1 MNAGSPEPRPRVT
14 SWSGS
19 SRPSSPLLPPPQL
32 CSQSFSIKVSL
43 VARGLSWRM
52 CGEEGTGRG
61 GAGAAPVRALSRVG
75 VSGSPWAS
83 SLWVSGPASGLLP
96 AARPPDVPGLGSA
109 CLGLAPWTS
118 PPFPLR
124 VISVF
129 SPDSLRCGVSCGCN
143 PHLRPGPLQQQPVTS
158 FRSSVRPPSPPGAP
172 GQASLLRRLS
182 ILDVSQGC
190 LEAAFP
196 APVLLWL

>member
-14 SWSGS
+14 SCSAS
-19 SRPSSPLLPPPQL
+19 ARPSSPLLPPPQL

-43 VARGLSWRM
+43 LACGLSWRM
-52 CGEEGTGRG
+52 CGEEGTGWG
-61 GAGAAPVRALSRVG
+61 GAGSCPI
-75 VSGSPWAS
+75 
-83 SLWVSGPASGLLP
+83 SGPFPSRRLWLSVGLLP

-143 PHLRPGPLQQQPVTS
+143 PHLRPDPLQQQPVTS

-172 GQASLLRRLS
+172 GQAGLLRRLS